1 MKYLSYKVKEGIQT
15 RKFLKD
21 LGFSKRSIEQILKE
35 GYLLNEK
42 KVYKSQKL
50 KASDQ
55 VKIPIPEEEI
65 DYEPIPGK
73 IKIAYEDENTL
84 VINKDPG
91 ITINSK
97 GQVSLANLLAYYF
110 KEKNIKAKIRFVNR
124 LDMSTSGL
132 LIVAKNKF
140 AHGYYQDII
149 EKNLMEKKYLALV
162 EGRLDIDREVRIKVA
177 YDEENKKYKVAD
189 EGKVARTIFKTRDI
203 LDKNSIIEC
212 RILTG
217 KTHQIR
223 LSLSSLGHPI
233 VGDRLYGS
241 EIDTERFYLHSYYL
255 KFKSFYEGENI
266 AIKDIYD
273 FKGFIS

>member
-65 DYEPIPGK
+65 DYEPIAGK

-84 VINKDPG
+84 VINKNPG
-91 ITINSK
+91 ITMNSM
-97 GQVSLANLLAYYF
+97 GQVSLANHLAYYF

-132 LIVAKNKF
+132 LIVSKNKF
-140 AHGYYQDII
+140 AQGYYQDLI

-162 EGRLDIDREVRIKVA
+162 EGRLDIDREVRINIA
-177 YDEENKKYKVAD
+177 YHEEDKKYKVS
-189 EGKVARTIFKTRDI
+189 ENGKLARTIFKTVKTYDEFS
-203 LDKNSIIEC
+203 LIEC
-212 RILTG
+212 KILTG

-241 EIDTERFYLHSYYL
+241 EIDTERFYLHSYHL